1 MTHKLKKW
9 HVPNKDLNHC
19 NVKIL
24 IDVICES
31 SFTYG
36 GQNLLIV
43 LIHCS
48 LAEYVTQTLAEKI
61 ITVSIIF
68 FLKVFPNRDRSPIF
82 FIFNLSL
89 PQITICSLRCFLFYV
104 VWL

>member
-31 SFTYG
+31 SFTYA

-48 LAEYVTQTLAEKI
+48 LAEYVTQTLAGKI
-61 ITVSIIF
+61 ITVSNIF

-82 FIFNLSL
+82 L
-89 PQITICSLRCFLFYV
+89 PFYFEFTPNH
-104 VWL
+104 LL